1 MSTNE
6 FDFSVFEKPLKHDSE
21 GRYYLPIELYRGAP
35 NKETILVAGELWGK
49 ELIYSYKVR
58 TNKDGSYWI
67 NGKNIAKCW
76 MEVSFDSMNDVPSRL
91 FLEEALIEKLKS
103 L

>member
-6 FDFSVFEKPLKHDSE
+6 FDFSIFEKPLQHDNK
-21 GRYYLPIELYRGAP
+21 GRYYLPMSLYRGAP
-35 NKETILVAGELWGK
+35 NKEIILVAGEVCGK
-49 ELIYSYKVR
+49 EMLYSYKVH
-58 TNKDGSYWI
+58 TNKDGSYWV

-76 MEVSFDSMNDVPSRL
+76 MKVNFDSMYDVPSRL
-91 FLEEALIEKLKS
+91 FLEEELVKKLES